1 MEDYEN
7 WLSVQQILDCDSG
20 FCEGG
25 NMDDAF
31 FYLQSHFAM
40 RAYDYPYHQT
50 YAVKGECKY
59 DESKTTSAKVKSYA
73 KAESGDVEMMKR
85 ALSH

>member
-40 RAYDYPYHQT
+40 RAYDYPYH
-50 YAVKGECKY
+50 
-59 DESKTTSAKVKSYA
+59 
-73 KAESGDVEMMKR
+73 
-85 ALSH
+85 